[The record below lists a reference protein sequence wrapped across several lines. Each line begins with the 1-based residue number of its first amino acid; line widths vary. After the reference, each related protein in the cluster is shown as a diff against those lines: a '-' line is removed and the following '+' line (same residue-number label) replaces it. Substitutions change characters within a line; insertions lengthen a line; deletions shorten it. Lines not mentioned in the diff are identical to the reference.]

1 MDDRTLVGDDAM
13 VASSVLAACDSFDR
27 VDFPPR
33 IVIEGFWF
41 LVAEKS
47 AKNRAERERVTCV
60 DFRIVIY
67 AVPAKSMLEV
77 EHLRQAVQFI

>member
-1 MDDRTLVGDDAM
+1 MILLTESTIPLRL
-13 VASSVLAACDSFDR
+13 SLK
-27 VDFPPR
+27 DFA
-33 IVIEGFWF
+33 GFWF

-47 AKNRAERERVTCV
+47 SQASHRAERERVTCV